1 MSFFI
6 TWAANTTLVNYMGI
20 FITVP
25 NAYLEDGYLATDLD
39 GSIWIYTNK
48 PKKDV
53 RCWHTGEG
61 HTEAQ
66 ELLSGFCILELDNYR
81 DVIKDLGSELRV
93 FEDHWKDSCI
103 KLSECP
109 VIKY

>member
-20 FITVP
+20 PVCVP
-25 NAYLEDGYLATDLD
+25 NAYLEVGYLATDKD
-39 GSIWIYTNK
+39 GSVWVYQTK
-48 PKKDV
+48 PEKDL
-53 RCWHTGEG
+53 RCWHTGESRK
-61 HTEAQ
+61 EIQ
-66 ELLSGFCILELDNYR
+66 RIPSGFCILELDNYR
-81 DVIKDLGSELRV
+81 EVIKELGSEFKV
-93 FEDHWKDSCI
+93 FEDHWEDSCI